1 MISLGIYEKALPRTE
16 SWVERLKMVRDLGF
30 NFLELS
36 VDESDERLARLDWT
50 AAKRAKVR
58 DACWQTGVRI
68 HTLML
73 SGHRRF
79 PLGSA
84 DPAIREK
91 SLTMLC
97 KAIDLASDLGVRNVQ
112 LAGYD
117 VYYEPK
123 TLASREYFIENLKR
137 GVAYAAAKEV
147 MLAIETMDD
156 PFLNSLSKIKTIKDE
171 IPSPWLQ
178 AYPDLGNLSAWP
190 ENNVGRELR
199 TLKRLDYSGAFTIEM
214 WTEKAADPIQEVK
227 QAKDFFDP
235 LFVQAGFVQEPVAKT
250 NVPS

>member
-178 AYPDLGNLSAWP
+178 ARS
-190 ENNVGRELR
+190 EERRVGKECRIGCR
-199 TLKRLDYSGAFTIEM
+199 SRWSPYH
-214 WTEKAADPIQEVK
+214 
-227 QAKDFFDP
+227 
-235 LFVQAGFVQEPVAKT
+235 
-250 NVPS
+250 